1 MKAAEEAPGVLA
13 SSVVEASI
21 VGDAGVEIVGEVVAE
36 GKKTSL
42 GNWVRLLAAGGLVGS
57 LGYWRRQ
64 MGRRQP
70 VGALAAATCVALLD
84 IHCPML
90 FRSVLGNLCCYGH
103 TLVEWPCS
111 LLPRPQPPKTEC
123 VGPREVLILSM

>member
-42 GNWVRLLAAGGLVGS
+42 GNLVRLLAAGGLVGS
-57 LGYWRRQ
+57 LEYWRRQ

-70 VGALAAATCVALLD
+70 VGALAVVTCVALLD
-84 IHCPML
+84 IHCPTI
-90 FRSVLGNLCCYGH
+90 FRSALGNLCCYGH
-103 TLVEWPCS
+103 ILVGWPCS
-111 LLPRPQPPKTEC
+111 SLLRLQPPKTEC
-123 VGPREVLILSM
+123 VDPSEVLIPWM